1 MTRVHGTRTP
11 ARLLAGAA
19 VAAALTGCVAVD
31 GPPPAPAPSPA
42 PATDPVR
49 PAQDMEPQI
58 ALQGPAREAL
68 EAALPAPARST
79 AAPRGETRRATGH
92 AAPSRTASASPA
104 SPAASS
110 PSPTAALP
118 TAGHLAR
125 VSPPAAPEVRELERL
140 AERLRKAPPVT
151 GKDVCELGERYG
163 ALDPAG
169 VHGGLCRGAYE
180 R

>member
-1 MTRVHGTRTP
+1 MQGNRTP

-42 PATDPVR
+42 PAVDPVR
-49 PAQDMEPQI
+49 PAQDVEPQI

-79 AAPRGETRRATGH
+79 APPRGETRRATGH
-92 AAPSRTASASPA
+92 AAPSRTPPPAASPP
-104 SPAASS
+104 SPAAAR
-110 PSPTAALP
+110 PP
-118 TAGHLAR
+118 AGHVPR
-125 VSPPAAPEVRELERL
+125 VAPPAGPEARELERL
-140 AERLRKAPPVT
+140 TERLRKAPPVT

-163 ALDPAG
+163 ALDPAN
-169 VHGGLCRGAYE
+169 VRAELCPDAHAR
-180 R
+180 

>member
-1 MTRVHGTRTP
+1 MQGTRTP

-19 VAAALTGCVAVD
+19 VAVALTGCVAVD

-42 PATDPVR
+42 PATDPAR
-49 PAQDMEPQI
+49 PAQDVEPQI
-58 ALQGPAREAL
+58 VLQGPAREAL
-68 EAALPAPARST
+68 EAALPAPARSA
-79 AAPRGETRRATGH
+79 AAPRGETRRTTGH
-92 AAPSRTASASPA
+92 AAPSRTATAP
-104 SPAASS
+104 PAASS
-110 PSPTAALP
+110 PSPTAARP

-125 VSPPAAPEVRELERL
+125 VPPPAAPEVRELERL

-151 GKDVCELGERYG
+151 GKDVCELGERYA